1 MKSENKPR
9 NDNELEITIT
19 TARGEFSG
27 VYPKTAKVQQLI
39 DDVKDHFDLS
49 GDGTFD
55 LYLEGENEPLKPERT
70 LVSYGFEDGTSLVL
84 TMGGKNV

>member
-27 VYPKTAKVQQLI
+27 VFPKTAKVQQLI
-39 DDVKDHFDLS
+39 DAVIEHFDLS

-55 LYLEGENEPLKPERT
+55 LFIEGQNEPLKPERT
-70 LVSYGFEDGTSLVL
+70 LVSYGLEDDTSLVL